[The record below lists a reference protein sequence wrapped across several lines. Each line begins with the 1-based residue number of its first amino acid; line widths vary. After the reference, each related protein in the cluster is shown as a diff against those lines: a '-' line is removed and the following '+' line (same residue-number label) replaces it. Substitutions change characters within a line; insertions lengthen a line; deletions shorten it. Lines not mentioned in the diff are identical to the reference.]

1 MRPTLAKNLDK
12 SKLTFGNVLPGKQ
25 GGKVLFPKYG
35 ESSLCIQLPK
45 MMIPFAASDYQGN
58 QKFSIN
64 FSFYKNLN
72 PDFIFQYAAYNFRNN
87 ELGGILGINQLKDLD
102 KKIITEAS
110 KNSVEWFGK
119 KRSFELVE
127 ENYQSQL
134 KIPSEEKYSTRIK
147 ASVPM
152 SRDKETFECSVV
164 NMSGEKVNLT
174 PENISKELTSK
185 SVGTAILECVGIW
198 IVQNSLT
205 LKWKLIKMKYSKFQ
219 SKQDLEFE
227 EDSEDEVEEDEEEV
241 CDTSSES
248 SVEIEEETVPEPVKT
263 KKRTGGKR
271 QSLLIEKS

>member
-1 MRPTLAKNLDK
+1 MRPTLAKNLDN

-64 FSFYKNLN
+64 FSFDNENPQHMQVLKN
-72 PDFIFQYAAYNFRNN
+72 
-87 ELGGILGINQLKDLD
+87 LKDLD
-102 KKIITEAS
+102 RKIITEAS

-119 KRSFELVE
+119 KRSVELVE

-134 KIPSEEKYSTRIK
+134 KVPSEEKYSTRIK

-227 EDSEDEVEEDEEEV
+227 EDSEDEEEEDEEEV